1 MDTPQPQPTNTEANI
16 RKAAE
21 AIAEVLQMKQEF
33 IRCHE
38 FLANNTHRLVELLCQ
53 AESRGYLLE
62 DSLTLVDTTYWLQ
75 HIDWQ
80 TKFLTLVLNFNKN
93 PSSKTLRPLI
103 ELYGRDRERMKVEV
117 EILERQLKHRLA
129 HFAKPDDA
137 TVRKV
142 IMKNEQRVLAVY
154 LHVRSGYRGVDL
166 SRFFK
171 VPKTTAYGW
180 LDWFKSLPE
189 GVQAGVLAFM
199 DTQVP
204 IMAACQVP
212 SVVPKAAAPK
222 EASSRGS
229 RPQWLRR
236 RGRPISYRHN
246 EPQGENFER
255 ARRTSILPT

>member
-1 MDTPQPQPTNTEANI
+1 MEHMDTPQPQPANTEANI
-16 RKAAE
+16 RKSAE

-75 HIDWQ
+75 MIDWQ
-80 TKFLTLVLNFNKN
+80 SKFLTLVLNFTKD
-93 PSSKTLRPLI
+93 PGTKSLRPLI
-103 ELYGRDRERMKVEV
+103 ELYGRDRDRMKVEV

-142 IMKNEQRVLAVY
+142 VIKNEQRVLAVY
-154 LHVRSGYRGVDL
+154 LHVRSGYRGIDVA
-166 SRFFK
+166 RFFK

-180 LDWFKSLPE
+180 LDWFKMLPE
-189 GVQAGVLAFM
+189 GLQAGILAFM
-199 DTQVP
+199 DAQAP

-212 SVVPKAAAPK
+212 AVRTKPAAAPK
-222 EASSRGS
+222 ASQSGS
-229 RPQWLRR
+229 AAPVAQT
-236 RGRPISYRHN
+236 
-246 EPQGENFER
+246 
-255 ARRTSILPT
+255 A